1 MLSLPKP
8 TRVQLDIALFLATG
22 PRRRFI
28 QAFRGI
34 GKTFLTAAYV
44 VWRLWKNPQLKV
56 VIVSANE
63 TFATEIA
70 TFIQQI
76 INHPSGDDLWPELRS
91 RPGQRTSAMAFDV
104 GAAQETPDK
113 SPSVKA
119 MGITGQ
125 LTGSRADI
133 LISDDV
139 EVPKNSATETM
150 RELLKLRTEE
160 YAALMKTGGQTET
173 IYLGT
178 PQTQES
184 VYRALPSKGYA
195 VRIWTARY
203 PLAAKLASYAG
214 MLAPMLLADIE
225 SNPDLCKSTG
235 SSAGGAPTDPERFTE
250 VDLMERE
257 TEYRAAG
264 FLLQFMLDTSQSDG
278 NKFPLKTRDLI
289 VMDVA
294 PNVAPVRVAWAAG
307 PDQALK
313 DTDLPNVGFDGDRLY
328 RPMFVSPDFADYTGS
343 VMHIDPSGRGADETT
358 YCVTKFLNGVIYVR
372 RWGGMAGGYGPEV
385 LEALAQIAADEKV
398 HLVAPEDNFGDGMF
412 SRLLEPVVA
421 RKHKVAVEG
430 FKVSGQKEVRII
442 DTLEPI
448 MGQHRL
454 VIDRAA
460 LRQDLATED
469 NVKCGLYQLTHITKA
484 RGALKHDDRIDVLA
498 MACSYWTQHLNR
510 DQLSAEDEHRRRAA
524 AEWDRQYFA
533 GTNLEAAFR
542 KPGVLPGR
550 RIGHAQRR
558 GRR

>member
-1 MLSLPKP
+1 M
-8 TRVQLDIALFLATG
+8 
-22 PRRRFI
+22 
-28 QAFRGI
+28 
-34 GKTFLTAAYV
+34 
-44 VWRLWKNPQLKV
+44 VWRLWKNPQLKI

-70 TFIQQI
+70 TFIKQI
-76 INHPSGDDLWPELRS
+76 INHPAGDDLWPELRS
-91 RPGQRTSAMAFDV
+91 RAGQRTSAMAFDV
-104 GAAQETPDK
+104 GAAEETPDK

-184 VYRALPSKGYA
+184 VYRDLPRKGYG
-195 VRIWTARY
+195 VRIWPARY
-203 PLAAKLASYAG
+203 PLAEKLAFYQG

-225 SNPDLCKSTG
+225 SSPDLCKPTASQ
-235 SSAGGAPTDPERFTE
+235 AGGAPTDPERFTD

-257 TEYRAAG
+257 QEYRLAG
-264 FLLQFMLDTSQSDG
+264 FLLQFLLDTSQSDS

-294 PNVAPVRVAWAAG
+294 PNLAPVRVAWAAG
-307 PDQALK
+307 PDQVLK
-313 DTDLPNVGFDGDRLY
+313 DTDLPNVGFDGDRLH
-328 RPMFVSPDFADYTGS
+328 RPMFVSPEFADYTGS
-343 VMHIDPSGRGADETT
+343 VMHVDPSGRGADETT

-385 LEALAQIAADEKV
+385 LDALAKIARDEKV
-398 HLVAPEDNFGDGMF
+398 QLVVPEDNFGDGMF
-412 SRLLEPVVA
+412 SRLLEPVLA
-421 RKHKVAVEG
+421 RYHKCPVEG
-430 FKVSGQKEVRII
+430 MKVTGQKEVRII
-442 DTLEPI
+442 DTLEPV
-448 MGQHRL
+448 MSQHRL

-460 LRQDLATED
+460 LRADLAGD
-469 NVKCGLYQLTHITKA
+469 DSVKCGLYQMTHLTKA
-484 RGALKHDDRIDVLA
+484 RGSLKHDDRIDVLA
-498 MACSYWTQHLNR
+498 MAVSYWTDHLNR
-510 DQLSAEDEHRRRAA
+510 DQVTAEEEYQKRKA
-524 AEWDRQYFA
+524 AEWDRQYFS
-533 GTNLEAAFR
+533 GTNLEQAFG
-542 KPGVLPGR
+542 KPNVSRGR
-550 RIGHAQRR
+550 AIGHAQQRGRQVNRRR
-558 GRR
+558 GFG